1 MQFSQVRQYVVGL
14 LKASFANKAAL
25 DKIGEDQ
32 NGNLTYDGTAV
43 GGGDSETI
51 TQQDIEDAIAADVLA
66 ILADDEEEQEEEEQE
81 EQPGE

>member
-1 MQFSQVRQYVVGL
+1 MRFSQVRQYVVGL
-14 LKASFANKAAL
+14 LRASFTNKAAL

-51 TQQDIEDAIAADVLA
+51 TQQDIEDAIAADILA
-66 ILADDEEEQEEEEQE
+66 ILADDEEEEQS
-81 EQPGE
+81 GE

>member
-14 LKASFANKAAL
+14 LRASFTNKTAL

-51 TQQDIEDAIAADVLA
+51 TQQDIEDAIAADALA
-66 ILADDEEEQEEEEQE
+66 ILADDEEE